1 MTGSE
6 GVNFCTVR
14 IDDKKC
20 DYCMECVNTCPTSAL
35 TYDSSVKVFMHNA
48 YECSYCE
55 TCMDVCD
62 QDAIK
67 ILDM

>member
-1 MTGSE
+1 
-6 GVNFCTVR
+6 
-14 IDDKKC
+14 
-20 DYCMECVNTCPTSAL
+20 
-35 TYDSSVKVFMHNA
+35 MHNA

-67 ILDM
+67 ILEM